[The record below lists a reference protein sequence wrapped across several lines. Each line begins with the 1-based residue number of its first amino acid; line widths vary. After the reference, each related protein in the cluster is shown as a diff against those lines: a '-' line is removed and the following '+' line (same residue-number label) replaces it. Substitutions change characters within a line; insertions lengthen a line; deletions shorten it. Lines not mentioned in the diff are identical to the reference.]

1 MFYIY
6 IKKNIMSGLTRE
18 EFLKSISGK
27 VNTLISLNEN
37 NLNIED
43 NNIDIDEVDS
53 VNDLVVNDKQVQTKR
68 INSAIEDDIE
78 FKNKL
83 TNDDELDE
91 ILNNSKLPSVVKEAY
106 KKYKQPQ
113 LDVDFISETIGG
125 QLTTQQIKEKY
136 GKLMLNEGELNQ
148 NNKPINRLLNE
159 TLDKKTTLKEITLED
174 IRNVIREEMINYE
187 GNNVVLRVGDTL
199 TFKIGDKTYECSEIK
214 LKSK

>member
-1 MFYIY
+1 M
-6 IKKNIMSGLTRE
+6 GELTRE
-18 EFLKSISGK
+18 EFLKRIGGK

-37 NLNIED
+37 DLNIED

-83 TNDDELDE
+83 TNDDDLDE
-91 ILNNSKLPSVVKEAY
+91 ILNNSNLPSVVKEAY

-113 LDVDFISETIGG
+113 LDVDFISETMGG

>member
-1 MFYIY
+1 M
-6 IKKNIMSGLTRE
+6 GELTRE
-18 EFLKSISGK
+18 EFLKRVGGK

-37 NLNIED
+37 NLNIVD

-53 VNDLVVNDKQVQTKR
+53 VNNLVVNDKQVQTKR
-68 INSAIEDDIE
+68 VNSAIEDDIE

-91 ILNNSKLPSVVKEAY
+91 ILNNSNLPSVVKEAY
-106 KKYKQPQ
+106 KKHKQPQ

-136 GKLMLNEGELNQ
+136 GKLMFSEGELNQ

-159 TLDKKTTLKEITLED
+159 TLDKKTTLNGITLED

>member
-1 MFYIY
+1 
-6 IKKNIMSGLTRE
+6 MSTGVTRE
-18 EFLKSISGK
+18 EFLRRIGGK
-27 VNTLISLNEN
+27 VNTLISLNEG

-43 NNIDIDEVDS
+43 DNIDIDEVDS
-53 VNDLVVNDKQVQTKR
+53 VNNLVVNDKQVQTKR
-68 INSAIEDDIE
+68 VNSAIEDDIE

-91 ILNNSKLPSVVKEAY
+91 ILNNSNLPSVVKEAY
-106 KKYKQPQ
+106 KKHKQPQ

-136 GKLMLNEGELNQ
+136 GKLMFSEGELNQ

-159 TLDKKTTLKEITLED
+159 TLDKKTTLNGITLED

-187 GNNVVLRVGDTL
+187 ANNVVLRVGDTL

>member
-1 MFYIY
+1 
-6 IKKNIMSGLTRE
+6 MSTGVTRE
-18 EFLKSISGK
+18 EFLRRIGGK
-27 VNTLISLNEN
+27 VNTLISLNEG

-43 NNIDIDEVDS
+43 DNIDIDEVDS
-53 VNDLVVNDKQVQTKR
+53 VNNLVVNDKQVQTKR
-68 INSAIEDDIE
+68 VNSAIEDDIE

-91 ILNNSKLPSVVKEAY
+91 ILNNSNLPSVVKEAY
-106 KKYKQPQ
+106 KKHKQPQ
-113 LDVDFISETIGG
+113 LDVDFISETMGG

>member
-1 MFYIY
+1 
-6 IKKNIMSGLTRE
+6 MSTGVTRE
-18 EFLKSISGK
+18 EFLRRIGGK
-27 VNTLISLNEN
+27 VNTLISLNEG

-43 NNIDIDEVDS
+43 DNIDIDEVDS
-53 VNDLVVNDKQVQTKR
+53 VNNLVVNDKQVQTKR
-68 INSAIEDDIE
+68 VNSAIEDDIE

-91 ILNNSKLPSVVKEAY
+91 ILNNSNLPSVVKEAY
-106 KKYKQPQ
+106 KKHKQPQ

-136 GKLMLNEGELNQ
+136 GKLMFSEGELNQ

-159 TLDKKTTLKEITLED
+159 TLDKKTTLNGITLED

>member
-1 MFYIY
+1 M
-6 IKKNIMSGLTRE
+6 GELTRE
-18 EFLKSISGK
+18 EFLKRVGGK
-27 VNTLISLNEN
+27 VNTLISLNEG

-43 NNIDIDEVDS
+43 DNIDIDEVDS
-53 VNDLVVNDKQVQTKR
+53 VNNLVVNDKQVQTKR
-68 INSAIEDDIE
+68 VNSAIEDDIE

-91 ILNNSKLPSVVKEAY
+91 ILNNSNLPSVVKEAY
-106 KKYKQPQ
+106 KKHKQPQ

-136 GKLMLNEGELNQ
+136 GKLMFSEGELNQ

-159 TLDKKTTLKEITLED
+159 TLDKKTTLNGITLED

>member
-1 MFYIY
+1 M
-6 IKKNIMSGLTRE
+6 GELTRE
-18 EFLKSISGK
+18 EFLKRVGGK

-37 NLNIED
+37 NLNIVD

-53 VNDLVVNDKQVQTKR
+53 VNNLVVNDKQVQRKR
-68 INSAIEDDIE
+68 VNSAIEDDIE

-91 ILNNSKLPSVVKEAY
+91 ILNNSNLPSVVKEAY
-106 KKYKQPQ
+106 KKHKQPQ

-125 QLTTQQIKEKY
+125 QLTPQQIKEKY

-159 TLDKKTTLKEITLED
+159 TLDKKTTLNGITLED

>member
-1 MFYIY
+1 M
-6 IKKNIMSGLTRE
+6 GELTRE
-18 EFLKSISGK
+18 EFLKRVGGK

-91 ILNNSKLPSVVKEAY
+91 ILNNSNLPSVVKEAY
-106 KKYKQPQ
+106 KKHKQPQ

-136 GKLMLNEGELNQ
+136 GKLMFSEGELNQ

-159 TLDKKTTLKEITLED
+159 TLDKKTTLNGITLED

-187 GNNVVLRVGDTL
+187 ANNVVLRVGDTL

>member
-1 MFYIY
+1 
-6 IKKNIMSGLTRE
+6 MSTGVTRE
-18 EFLKSISGK
+18 EFLRRIGGK
-27 VNTLISLNEN
+27 VNTLISLNEG

-43 NNIDIDEVDS
+43 DNIDIDEVDS
-53 VNDLVVNDKQVQTKR
+53 VNNLVVNDKQVQTKR
-68 INSAIEDDIE
+68 VNSAIEDDIE

-91 ILNNSKLPSVVKEAY
+91 ILNNSNLPSVVKEAY
-106 KKYKQPQ
+106 KKHKQPQ

-148 NNKPINRLLNE
+148 KNKPINRLLNE
-159 TLDKKTTLKEITLED
+159 TLDKKNTLKDITLED

>member
-1 MFYIY
+1 
-6 IKKNIMSGLTRE
+6 MSGLTRE
-18 EFLKSISGK
+18 EFLKRIGGK

-53 VNDLVVNDKQVQTKR
+53 VNDFVVNDKQVQTKR
-68 INSAIEDDIE
+68 VNSAIEDDIE

-91 ILNNSKLPSVVKEAY
+91 ILNNSNLPSVVKEAY

-113 LDVDFISETIGG
+113 LDVDFISETMGG

-159 TLDKKTTLKEITLED
+159 TLDKKITLKEITLED

>member
-1 MFYIY
+1 
-6 IKKNIMSGLTRE
+6 MSGLTRE

>member
-1 MFYIY
+1 
-6 IKKNIMSGLTRE
+6 MSGLTRE

-53 VNDLVVNDKQVQTKR
+53 VNDFVVNHKQVETKR
-68 INSAIEDDIE
+68 VNSAIEDDIE

-91 ILNNSKLPSVVKEAY
+91 ILNNSNLPSVVKEAY

-148 NNKPINRLLNE
+148 NNKPIDRLLNE

-187 GNNVVLRVGDTL
+187 ANNVVLRVGDTL

>member
-1 MFYIY
+1 
-6 IKKNIMSGLTRE
+6 MSGLTRE
-18 EFLKSISGK
+18 EFLKRIGGK

-91 ILNNSKLPSVVKEAY
+91 ILNNSNLPSVVKEAY
-106 KKYKQPQ
+106 KKHKQPQ

-136 GKLMLNEGELNQ
+136 GKLMFSEGELNQ

>member
-1 MFYIY
+1 
-6 IKKNIMSGLTRE
+6 MSGLTRE
-18 EFLKSISGK
+18 EFLKRIGGK

-53 VNDLVVNDKQVQTKR
+53 VNDFVVNDKQVQTKR
-68 INSAIEDDIE
+68 VNSAIEDDIE

-91 ILNNSKLPSVVKEAY
+91 ILNNSNLPSVVKEAY
-106 KKYKQPQ
+106 KKHKQPQ

>member
-1 MFYIY
+1 M
-6 IKKNIMSGLTRE
+6 GELTRE
-18 EFLKSISGK
+18 EFLKRVGGK
-27 VNTLISLNEN
+27 VNTLISLNEG

-43 NNIDIDEVDS
+43 DNIDIDEVDS
-53 VNDLVVNDKQVQTKR
+53 VNNLVVNDKQVQTKR
-68 INSAIEDDIE
+68 VNSAIEDDIE

-91 ILNNSKLPSVVKEAY
+91 ILNNSNLPSVVKEAY
-106 KKYKQPQ
+106 KKHKQPQ

-136 GKLMLNEGELNQ
+136 GKLMFSEGELNQ

-159 TLDKKTTLKEITLED
+159 TLEKKTTLNGITLED

>member
-1 MFYIY
+1 M
-6 IKKNIMSGLTRE
+6 GELTRE
-18 EFLKSISGK
+18 EFLKRVGGK

-37 NLNIED
+37 NLNIEG

-91 ILNNSKLPSVVKEAY
+91 ILNNSNLPSVVKEAY
-106 KKYKQPQ
+106 KKHKQPQ

-136 GKLMLNEGELNQ
+136 GKLMFSEGELNQ

-159 TLDKKTTLKEITLED
+159 TLDKKTTLNGITLED

>member
-1 MFYIY
+1 M
-6 IKKNIMSGLTRE
+6 GELTRE
-18 EFLKSISGK
+18 EFLKRIGGK

-83 TNDDELDE
+83 TNDDDLDE
-91 ILNNSKLPSVVKEAY
+91 ILNNSNLPSVVKEAY

-113 LDVDFISETIGG
+113 LDVDFISETMGG

>member
-1 MFYIY
+1 M
-6 IKKNIMSGLTRE
+6 GELTRE
-18 EFLKSISGK
+18 EFLKRVGGK

-53 VNDLVVNDKQVQTKR
+53 VNNLVVNDKQVQTKR
-68 INSAIEDDIE
+68 VNSAIEDDIE

-91 ILNNSKLPSVVKEAY
+91 ILNNSNLPSVVKEAY
-106 KKYKQPQ
+106 KKHKQPQ

-136 GKLMLNEGELNQ
+136 GKLMFSEGELNQ

-159 TLDKKTTLKEITLED
+159 TLDKKTTLNGITLED

>member
-1 MFYIY
+1 M
-6 IKKNIMSGLTRE
+6 GELTRE
-18 EFLKSISGK
+18 EFLKRVGGK
-27 VNTLISLNEN
+27 VNTLISLNEG
-37 NLNIED
+37 NLNIVD

-53 VNDLVVNDKQVQTKR
+53 VNNLVVNDKQVQTKR
-68 INSAIEDDIE
+68 VNSAIEDDIE

-91 ILNNSKLPSVVKEAY
+91 ILNNSNLPSVVKEAY
-106 KKYKQPQ
+106 KKHKQPQ

-136 GKLMLNEGELNQ
+136 GKLMFSEGELNQ

-159 TLDKKTTLKEITLED
+159 TLDKKTTLNGITLED

>member
-1 MFYIY
+1 
-6 IKKNIMSGLTRE
+6 MSTGITRE
-18 EFLKSISGK
+18 EFLRRIGGK
-27 VNTLISLNEN
+27 VNTLISLNEG
-37 NLNIED
+37 NLNIEND
-43 NNIDIDEVDS
+43 NIDIDEVDS
-53 VNDLVVNDKQVQTKR
+53 VNNLVVNDKQVQTKR
-68 INSAIEDDIE
+68 VNSAIEDDIE

-91 ILNNSKLPSVVKEAY
+91 ILNNSNLPSVVKEAY
-106 KKYKQPQ
+106 KKHKQPQ

-136 GKLMLNEGELNQ
+136 GKLMFSEGELNQ

-159 TLDKKTTLKEITLED
+159 TLDKKTTLNGITLED

>member
-1 MFYIY
+1 M
-6 IKKNIMSGLTRE
+6 GELTRE
-18 EFLKSISGK
+18 EFLKRVGGK

-37 NLNIED
+37 NLNIEG

-91 ILNNSKLPSVVKEAY
+91 ILNNSNLPSVVKEAY
-106 KKYKQPQ
+106 KKHKQPQ

-136 GKLMLNEGELNQ
+136 GKLMFSEGELNQ

-159 TLDKKTTLKEITLED
+159 TLDKKTTLNGITLED

-187 GNNVVLRVGDTL
+187 ANNVVLRVGDTL

>member
-1 MFYIY
+1 M
-6 IKKNIMSGLTRE
+6 GELTRE
-18 EFLKSISGK
+18 EFLKRIGGK

-37 NLNIED
+37 DLNIED

-83 TNDDELDE
+83 TNDDDLDE
-91 ILNNSKLPSVVKEAY
+91 ILNNSNLPSVVKEAY

-113 LDVDFISETIGG
+113 LDVDFISETMGG

-174 IRNVIREEMINYE
+174 IRNVIREEMVNYE

>member
-1 MFYIY
+1 
-6 IKKNIMSGLTRE
+6 MSTGVTRE
-18 EFLKSISGK
+18 EFLRRIGGK
-27 VNTLISLNEN
+27 VNTLISLNEG
-37 NLNIED
+37 NLNIKD
-43 NNIDIDEVDS
+43 DNIDIDEVDS
-53 VNDLVVNDKQVQTKR
+53 VNNLVVNDKQVQTKR
-68 INSAIEDDIE
+68 VNSAIEDDIE

-91 ILNNSKLPSVVKEAY
+91 ILNNSNLPSVVKEAY
-106 KKYKQPQ
+106 KKHKQPQ

-136 GKLMLNEGELNQ
+136 GKLMFSEGELNQ

-159 TLDKKTTLKEITLED
+159 TLDKKTTLNGITLED

-187 GNNVVLRVGDTL
+187 ANNVVLRVGDTL

>member
-1 MFYIY
+1 
-6 IKKNIMSGLTRE
+6 MSGLTRE

-53 VNDLVVNDKQVQTKR
+53 VNDFVVNHKQVQTKR
-68 INSAIEDDIE
+68 VNSAIEDDIE

-113 LDVDFISETIGG
+113 LDVEFISETIGG

-187 GNNVVLRVGDTL
+187 ANNVVLRVGDTL
-199 TFKIGDKTYECSEIK
+199 TFKIGDKTYECSEIN

>member
-1 MFYIY
+1 
-6 IKKNIMSGLTRE
+6 MSSGVTRE
-18 EFLKSISGK
+18 EFLRRIGGK
-27 VNTLISLNEN
+27 VNTLISLNEG

-43 NNIDIDEVDS
+43 DNIDIDEVDS
-53 VNDLVVNDKQVQTKR
+53 VNNLVVNDKQVQTKR
-68 INSAIEDDIE
+68 VNSAIEDDIE

-91 ILNNSKLPSVVKEAY
+91 ILNNSNLPSVVKEAY
-106 KKYKQPQ
+106 KKHKQPQ

-136 GKLMLNEGELNQ
+136 GKLMLSEGELNQ

-159 TLDKKTTLKEITLED
+159 TLNKKTTLNGITLED

>member
-1 MFYIY
+1 M
-6 IKKNIMSGLTRE
+6 GELTRE
-18 EFLKSISGK
+18 EFLKRVGGK

-91 ILNNSKLPSVVKEAY
+91 ILNNSNLPSVVKEAY
-106 KKYKQPQ
+106 KKHKQPQ

-136 GKLMLNEGELNQ
+136 GKLMFSEGELNQ

-159 TLDKKTTLKEITLED
+159 TLDKKTTLNGITLED

>member
-1 MFYIY
+1 M
-6 IKKNIMSGLTRE
+6 GELTRE
-18 EFLKSISGK
+18 EFLKRVGSK

-53 VNDLVVNDKQVQTKR
+53 VNNLVVNDKQVQTKR
-68 INSAIEDDIE
+68 VNSAIEDDIE

-91 ILNNSKLPSVVKEAY
+91 ILNNSNLPSVVKEAY
-106 KKYKQPQ
+106 KKHKQPQ

-136 GKLMLNEGELNQ
+136 GKLMFSEGELNQ

-159 TLDKKTTLKEITLED
+159 TLDKKTTLNGITLED

>member
-1 MFYIY
+1 
-6 IKKNIMSGLTRE
+6 MSTGITRE
-18 EFLKSISGK
+18 EFLRRIGGK
-27 VNTLISLNEN
+27 VNTLISLNEG
-37 NLNIED
+37 NLNIEND
-43 NNIDIDEVDS
+43 NIDIDEVDS
-53 VNDLVVNDKQVQTKR
+53 VNNLVVNDKQVQTKR
-68 INSAIEDDIE
+68 VNSAIEDDIE

-91 ILNNSKLPSVVKEAY
+91 ILNNSNLPSVVKEAY
-106 KKYKQPQ
+106 KKHKQPQ

-159 TLDKKTTLKEITLED
+159 TLDKKNSLKGVTLEE

>member
-1 MFYIY
+1 
-6 IKKNIMSGLTRE
+6 MSGLTRE
-18 EFLKSISGK
+18 EFLKRIGGK

-53 VNDLVVNDKQVQTKR
+53 VNDFVVNDKQVQTKR
-68 INSAIEDDIE
+68 VNSAIEDDIE

-91 ILNNSKLPSVVKEAY
+91 ILNNSNLPSVVKEAY
-106 KKYKQPQ
+106 KKHKQPQ

-174 IRNVIREEMINYE
+174 IRNVIREEMVNYE

>member
-1 MFYIY
+1 
-6 IKKNIMSGLTRE
+6 MSTGVTRE
-18 EFLKSISGK
+18 EFLRRIGGK
-27 VNTLISLNEN
+27 VNTLISLNEG

-43 NNIDIDEVDS
+43 DNIDIDEVDS
-53 VNDLVVNDKQVQTKR
+53 VNNLVVNDKQVQTKR
-68 INSAIEDDIE
+68 VNSAIEDDIE

-91 ILNNSKLPSVVKEAY
+91 ILNNSNLPSVVKEAY
-106 KKYKQPQ
+106 KKHKQPQ

-136 GKLMLNEGELNQ
+136 GKLMLSEGELNQ

-159 TLDKKTTLKEITLED
+159 TLDKKTTLNGITLED

>member
-1 MFYIY
+1 
-6 IKKNIMSGLTRE
+6 MSTGVTRE
-18 EFLKSISGK
+18 EFLRRIGGK
-27 VNTLISLNEN
+27 VNTLISLNEG

-43 NNIDIDEVDS
+43 DNIDIDEVDS
-53 VNDLVVNDKQVQTKR
+53 VNNLVVTDKQVQTKR
-68 INSAIEDDIE
+68 VNSEIEDDIE

-91 ILNNSKLPSVVKEAY
+91 ILNNSNLPSVVKEAY
-106 KKYKQPQ
+106 KKHKQPQ

-159 TLDKKTTLKEITLED
+159 TLDKKNSLKEITLED

>member
-1 MFYIY
+1 M
-6 IKKNIMSGLTRE
+6 GELTRE
-18 EFLKSISGK
+18 EFLKRVGGK
-27 VNTLISLNEN
+27 VNTLISLNEG

-43 NNIDIDEVDS
+43 DNIDIDEVDS
-53 VNDLVVNDKQVQTKR
+53 VNNLVVNDKQVQTKR
-68 INSAIEDDIE
+68 VNSAIEDDIE

-91 ILNNSKLPSVVKEAY
+91 ILNNSNLPSVVKEAY
-106 KKYKQPQ
+106 KKHKQPQ

-136 GKLMLNEGELNQ
+136 GKLMFSEGELNQ

-159 TLDKKTTLKEITLED
+159 TLDKKTTLNRITLED

>member
-1 MFYIY
+1 M
-6 IKKNIMSGLTRE
+6 GELTRE
-18 EFLKSISGK
+18 EFLKRVGGK
-27 VNTLISLNEN
+27 VNTLISLNEG

-43 NNIDIDEVDS
+43 DNIDIDEVDS
-53 VNDLVVNDKQVQTKR
+53 VNNLVVNDKQVQTKR
-68 INSAIEDDIE
+68 VNSAIEDDIE

-91 ILNNSKLPSVVKEAY
+91 ILNNSNLPSVVKEAY
-106 KKYKQPQ
+106 KKHKQPQ

-136 GKLMLNEGELNQ
+136 GKLMFSEGELNQ

-159 TLDKKTTLKEITLED
+159 TLDKKTTLNGITLED

-187 GNNVVLRVGDTL
+187 ANNVVLRVGDTL

>member
-1 MFYIY
+1 
-6 IKKNIMSGLTRE
+6 MSTGVTRE
-18 EFLKSISGK
+18 EFLRRIGGK
-27 VNTLISLNEN
+27 VNTLISLNEG

-43 NNIDIDEVDS
+43 DNIDIDEVNS
-53 VNDLVVNDKQVQTKR
+53 VNNLVVNDKQVQTKR
-68 INSAIEDDIE
+68 VNSAIEDDIE

-91 ILNNSKLPSVVKEAY
+91 ILNNSNLPSVVKEAY
-106 KKYKQPQ
+106 KKHKQPQ

-159 TLDKKTTLKEITLED
+159 TLDKKNSLKEITLED

>member
-1 MFYIY
+1 
-6 IKKNIMSGLTRE
+6 MSSGVTRE
-18 EFLKSISGK
+18 EFLRRIGGK
-27 VNTLISLNEN
+27 VNTLISLNEG

-43 NNIDIDEVDS
+43 DNIDIDEVDS
-53 VNDLVVNDKQVQTKR
+53 VNNLVVNDKQVQTKR
-68 INSAIEDDIE
+68 VNSAIEDDIE

-91 ILNNSKLPSVVKEAY
+91 ILNNSNLPSVVKEAY
-106 KKYKQPQ
+106 KKHKQPQ

-148 NNKPINRLLNE
+148 NNKSINRLLNE
-159 TLDKKTTLKEITLED
+159 TLNKKNSLKEITLED

>member
-1 MFYIY
+1 MG
-6 IKKNIMSGLTRE
+6 GLTRE

-53 VNDLVVNDKQVQTKR
+53 DNDFVVNHKQQVQTKR
-68 INSAIEDDIE
+68 VNSAIEDDIE

-83 TNDDELDE
+83 TNDDELDA
-91 ILNNSKLPSVVKEAY
+91 ILNNSNLPSVVKEAY
-106 KKYKQPQ
+106 KKHKQPQ
-113 LDVDFISETIGG
+113 LDVNFISETIGG

-136 GKLMLNEGELNQ
+136 GKLMLSEGELNQ

-159 TLDKKTTLKEITLED
+159 TLDKKTTLNGITLED